1 MRVANTVLPFKDC
14 CGETILPKGW
24 KLNKAGEKPTFEDTV
39 LLMHAE
45 VEKDNSKDT
54 FASDDDAHK
63 ADMGPGSHVLR

>member
-1 MRVANTVLPFKDC
+1 MLPTQFSHLKTAVVIQFCQKD
-14 CGETILPKGW
+14 GNNE
-24 KLNKAGEKPTFEDTV
+24 AGKKPTFEDMV